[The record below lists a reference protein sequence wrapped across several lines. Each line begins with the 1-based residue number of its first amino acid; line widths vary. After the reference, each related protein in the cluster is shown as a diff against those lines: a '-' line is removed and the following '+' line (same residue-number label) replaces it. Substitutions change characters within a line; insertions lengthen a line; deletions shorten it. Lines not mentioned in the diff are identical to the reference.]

1 MTVTRTI
8 KTRLA
13 VEGEAEY
20 QSKMQQC
27 AAAIRETSSV
37 LDLVTAKYAENAD
50 SMEAL
55 TAKSDVLQRMY
66 DQQCDKVKLATSA
79 LENARK
85 AQEDHARAVMET
97 RDKLADA
104 EQKMQEYAE
113 TGQTTGEAYDALNR
127 EIEELR
133 KQLSESEAMYD
144 AASRGVNKWQIE
156 VNKAETAMVKT
167 GDALRKNNDALSEI
181 VDVAQQA
188 GDATE
193 EMGGSFDLSA
203 LSIGAM
209 LDKVKNIDP
218 AVGVATTTVIA
229 AGKAVYELA
238 EQYQDAASVIG
249 KATGA
254 IGDDLYA
261 LTDIA
266 YQATGNVD
274 ATLDEVAAAVGEI
287 NTRYGLLGEELQE
300 ITQQFADFADVNN
313 TDVVGAVQNV
323 SKIMRNYGV
332 DTQDTGRLLDML
344 TVAAQKSGIAFASL
358 SSQLINGK
366 AQFLEFGFTLEESI
380 ALISLCELE
389 GLNLNSML
397 MGFRAAATTAAKA
410 GKDLPR
416 MLDDTID
423 AIKDAKTEQE
433 ALNIATEAF
442 GTRAAQEMLLAIR
455 SGRLDMEDWVEALE
469 NSQGAMMASAEAT
482 DTFAD
487 KWQQAK
493 NSILADLN
501 DLKKEFQDLSGASA
515 DALTESEESFAAAVE
530 GYDKQR
536 TQIDASAVVVERYA
550 LRLQELEEQGL
561 SNNEQQAEYN
571 KLIAQINTLMPE
583 LNLQINEQTG
593 LLEGGTEALL
603 SNIDAWKQYAEQH
616 AQAQFEAE
624 TQKAY
629 TDALA
634 EEMALRNQR
643 AVLVQKEAEA
653 QARYDAEYQKY
664 AEELAKINEEAKK
677 NGNNA
682 RAYASRIQ
690 QIEGALR
697 PYRKE
702 LSDVQDEIGNVDK
715 ALETNAETIDEASR
729 AVDALSESYGD
740 LNNGLGDTSGLNA
753 AEDELSSYA
762 TALSETSE
770 AGIAALQALQAE
782 YDEAY
787 AAAYVS
793 IDAQIGKWTEFSA
806 VTEKEAA
813 AAVDGINKALDSQI
827 EFLENYT
834 DNFRSLM
841 DRDIDGIDI
850 LAEKLSDGS
859 EESAAILEGLTD
871 KTDEEIKAIID
882 KLRGVEEG
890 KEEFANEIAMMETD
904 YKARMDEIERDTG
917 LTIDAII
924 LEMDASEQAY
934 TAGLATG
941 EGFNQGLRQMLEEA
955 RSIAAEYNGI
965 FAGMQDKLEGASSS
979 GNTAKNSHAN
989 GLYSVPYD
997 EYPAILHKGE
1007 RVLTAAEARLY
1018 NEREKWETTDN
1029 SRTINMGG
1037 ITINGDADRKTV
1049 RMIERAIRKA
1059 VR

>member
-1 MTVTRTI
+1 M
-8 KTRLA
+8 
-13 VEGEAEY
+13 
-20 QSKMQQC
+20 
-27 AAAIRETSSV
+27 
-37 LDLVTAKYAENAD
+37 
-50 SMEAL
+50 
-55 TAKSDVLQRMY
+55 QRMY
-66 DQQCDKVKLATSA
+66 DQQCDKVKLAASA

-104 EQKMQEYAE
+104 ERKMQEYAE
-113 TGQTTGEAYDALNR
+113 AGQTTGEAYDALNR
-127 EIEELR
+127 EVEELR
-133 KQLSESEAMYD
+133 KQLSESETMYD

-218 AVGVATTTVIA
+218 AVGAATTTVIA

-266 YQATGNVD
+266 YQAAGNVD

-397 MGFRAAATTAAKA
+397 MGFRTAATTAAKA

-455 SGRLDMEDWVEALE
+455 SSRLDMEDW
-469 NSQGAMMASAEAT
+469 
-482 DTFAD
+482 
-487 KWQQAK
+487 
-493 NSILADLN
+493 
-501 DLKKEFQDLSGASA
+501 
-515 DALTESEESFAAAVE
+515 
-530 GYDKQR
+530 
-536 TQIDASAVVVERYA
+536 
-550 LRLQELEEQGL
+550 
-561 SNNEQQAEYN
+561 
-571 KLIAQINTLMPE
+571 
-583 LNLQINEQTG
+583 
-593 LLEGGTEALL
+593 
-603 SNIDAWKQYAEQH
+603 
-616 AQAQFEAE
+616 
-624 TQKAY
+624 
-629 TDALA
+629 
-634 EEMALRNQR
+634 
-643 AVLVQKEAEA
+643 VQKEAEA

-702 LSDVQDEIGNVDK
+702 LSDVQDEIENVDK

-753 AEDELSSYA
+753 AEDELGSYA

-782 YDEAY
+782 YNEAY
-787 AAAYVS
+787 AAAYAS

-965 FAGMQDKLEGASSS
+965 FAGMQDKLEGASNS

-1018 NEREKWETTDN
+1018 NEREKRETTDN

>member
-27 AAAIRETSSV
+27 TAAIRETSSA
-37 LDLVTAKYAENAD
+37 LDMVTAKYAENAD

-55 TAKSDVLQRMY
+55 TAKGDVLQRMY
-66 DQQCDKVKLATSA
+66 DQQRDKVELAATA
-79 LENARK
+79 LENARR
-85 AQEDHARAVMET
+85 AQEEHAKTVADT
-97 RDKLADA
+97 RDKLAEA

-113 TGQTTGEAYDALNR
+113 AGQTTGEAYDALNR

-156 VNKAETAMVKT
+156 VNKAEAAMYKT
-167 GDALRKNNDALSEI
+167 GDALRKNNDALIE
-181 VDVAQQA
+181 VADAADLA

-193 EMGGSFDLSA
+193 EVGGSFDLSA
-203 LSIGAM
+203 LSIGEM
-209 LDKVKNIDP
+209 LNKVKSIDP
-218 AVGVATTTVIA
+218 VMGVATTAVIA

-261 LTDIA
+261 LTDVA
-266 YQATGNVD
+266 YQAAGNVD

-287 NTRYGLLGEELQE
+287 NTRYGLLGDELQE
-300 ITQQFADFADVNN
+300 FAQKFADFADVNN

-323 SKIMRNYGV
+323 SKIMRNYDV

-344 TVAAQKSGIAFASL
+344 TVAAQKSGIAFGSL

-366 AQFLEFGFTLEESI
+366 AQFLEFGFSLEESI
-380 ALISLCELE
+380 ALISMCELE

-397 MGFRAAATTAAKA
+397 TGFRTAATAAAKA
-410 GKDLPR
+410 GNDLPR

-455 SGRLDMEDWVEALE
+455 SGRLDIEEWVVALE
-469 NSQGAMMASAEAT
+469 NSEGAMIASAEAT

-501 DLKKEFQDLSGASA
+501 ALKKEYQDLSGASA
-515 DALTESEESFAAAVE
+515 DALTTSEESFAAAVE

-536 TQIDASAVVVERYA
+536 AQIDASAVVVERYA

-603 SNIDAWKQYAEQH
+603 ANIGAWKQYAEQ
-616 AQAQFEAE
+616 QAQ
-624 TQKAY
+624 TQFAADTQRAY

-643 AVLVQKEAEA
+643 VVLVQKEAEA
-653 QARYDAEYQKY
+653 QARFDAEYQKY
-664 AEELAKINEEAKK
+664 AEELANINEEVKK

-682 RAYASRIQ
+682 RAYSTRLQ
-690 QIEGALR
+690 QINGALQ
-697 PYRKE
+697 PFAKA
-702 LSDVQDEIGNVDK
+702 LSDVQDDIRNVDR
-715 ALETNAETIDEASR
+715 ALETNAETIDETSR
-729 AVDALSESYGD
+729 AVDALCESYDD
-740 LNNGLGDTSGLNA
+740 LSSGFGDTSGFKA
-753 AEDELSSYA
+753 AEDELNNYA
-762 TALSETSE
+762 AALSETSE

-787 AAAYVS
+787 VAAYTS
-793 IDAQIGKWTEFSA
+793 IDAQIGKWAEFSA

-813 AAVDGINKALDSQI
+813 AAVDGINRALDSQI
-827 EFLENYT
+827 KFLENYT
-834 DNFRSLM
+834 DNFQSLM
-841 DRDIDGIDI
+841 SRDIDGIDI

-882 KLRGVEEG
+882 KLKGVEEG
-890 KEEFANEIAMMETD
+890 KEKFANEIAMMETD
-904 YKARMDEIERDTG
+904 YKARMDEIELYTG
-917 LTIDAII
+917 ETIDAII
-924 LEMDASEQAY
+924 LEMNASEQAY
-934 TAGLATG
+934 AAGIATG
-941 EGFNQGLRQMLEEA
+941 EGFNQGLQQMLEEA
-955 RSIAAEYNGI
+955 RNIAAEYNSI
-965 FAGMQDKLEGASSS
+965 FSGMQTKLDGTS
-979 GNTAKNSHAN
+979 GSTAKNSHAN

-1018 NEREKWETTDN
+1018 NERERQGNTDN
-1029 SRTINMGG
+1029 SRTVNLGG
-1037 ITINGDADRKTV
+1037 ITINGGADRKTA
-1049 RMIERAIRKA
+1049 RMVERAIRKA

>member
-55 TAKSDVLQRMY
+55 TAKGDVLQRMY
-66 DQQCDKVKLATSA
+66 DQQCDKVKLAASA

-104 EQKMQEYAE
+104 ERKMQEYAE
-113 TGQTTGEAYDALNR
+113 AGQTTGEAYDALNR
-127 EIEELR
+127 EVEELR
-133 KQLSESEAMYD
+133 KQLSESETMYD

-218 AVGVATTTVIA
+218 AVGAATTTVIA

-266 YQATGNVD
+266 YQAAGNVD

-397 MGFRAAATTAAKA
+397 MGFRTAATTAAKA

-455 SGRLDMEDWVEALE
+455 SSRLDMEDW
-469 NSQGAMMASAEAT
+469 
-482 DTFAD
+482 
-487 KWQQAK
+487 
-493 NSILADLN
+493 
-501 DLKKEFQDLSGASA
+501 
-515 DALTESEESFAAAVE
+515 
-530 GYDKQR
+530 
-536 TQIDASAVVVERYA
+536 
-550 LRLQELEEQGL
+550 
-561 SNNEQQAEYN
+561 
-571 KLIAQINTLMPE
+571 
-583 LNLQINEQTG
+583 
-593 LLEGGTEALL
+593 
-603 SNIDAWKQYAEQH
+603 
-616 AQAQFEAE
+616 
-624 TQKAY
+624 
-629 TDALA
+629 
-634 EEMALRNQR
+634 
-643 AVLVQKEAEA
+643 VQKEAEA

-702 LSDVQDEIGNVDK
+702 LSDVQDEIENVDK

-753 AEDELSSYA
+753 AEDELGSYA

-782 YDEAY
+782 YNEAY
-787 AAAYVS
+787 AAAYAS

-965 FAGMQDKLEGASSS
+965 FAGMQDKLEGASNS

-1018 NEREKWETTDN
+1018 NEREKRETTDN